1 MKRAL
6 TFVFA
11 ALSLPAFAA
20 PAADDGVYAFIDR
33 FYNRPLAAEGCQLS
47 APPQE
52 SEWQGANTA
61 YCMKPAASHTVKRNG
76 KTVRY
81 VLYTGFAY
89 DTQRKD
95 RNGAHAASGL
105 AELFVLEK
113 DGSGWAIRQ
122 HGKSET
128 GAWGEAPARDQWQF
142 VQVGAQNWGYTAET
156 GYTAQGVQSS
166 GRFYLFS
173 DDRNRIRSSFIPNG
187 EDTAGYY
194 GNCSNYKGRER
205 RNCEEGQTSL
215 DAKLSFNRK
224 MKPEFGVWAVEAR
237 LSGTKG
243 KKRYRNRP
251 YLMPDNGKTHVVPK
265 DYPLYVDVGSE

>member
-1 MKRAL
+1 M
-6 TFVFA
+6 
-11 ALSLPAFAA
+11 
-20 PAADDGVYAFIDR
+20 
-33 FYNRPLAAEGCQLS
+33 
-47 APPQE
+47 
-52 SEWQGANTA
+52 
-61 YCMKPAASHTVKRNG
+61 
-76 KTVRY
+76 
-81 VLYTGFAY
+81 
-89 DTQRKD
+89 
-95 RNGAHAASGL
+95 
-105 AELFVLEK
+105 
-113 DGSGWAIRQ
+113 
-122 HGKSET
+122 
-128 GAWGEAPARDQWQF
+128 
-142 VQVGAQNWGYTAET
+142 QVGAQNWGYTAET
-156 GYTAQGVQSS
+156 GYTAQGEQSS

-251 YLMPDNGKTHVVPK
+251 YLMPDNGKTHVVPQ
-265 DYPLYVDVGSE
+265 DYPLYVDVGSD

>member
-1 MKRAL
+1 MA
-6 TFVFA
+6 
-11 ALSLPAFAA
+11 
-20 PAADDGVYAFIDR
+20 
-33 FYNRPLAAEGCQLS
+33 GCRHRLLH
-47 APPQE
+47 E
-52 SEWQGANTA
+52 TGR
-61 YCMKPAASHTVKRNG
+61 KPHRK
-76 KTVRY
+76 
-81 VLYTGFAY
+81 
-89 DTQRKD
+89 TQRQNCALCAVH
-95 RNGAHAASGL
+95 RLCLRHAEKRPQRCARGIGSGR
-105 AELFVLEK
+105 AVCAGK
-113 DGSGWAIRQ
+113 DGSGWAIRL

-142 VQVGAQNWGYTAET
+142 VQVGTQNWGYTAET
-156 GYTAQGVQSS
+156 GNTAQGVQSS

-243 KKRYRNRP
+243 KKRYRNRL

-265 DYPLYVDVGSE
+265 DYPLYVDVGND